1 MTEATPGTPGAF
13 VELDTDHPI
22 WDQFH
27 WVAPLV
33 LVGTL
38 EEDGTHDL
46 APKHMALPMGWE
58 NYFGFVCTPRHRTY
72 HNARRSGAFTISYP
86 RPEQLVSTSLAAA
99 PRADDGEK
107 HSLAALPVT
116 PAQAVDG
123 VLLAGADVH
132 LECRLHRVYDD
143 FGVNS
148 LLTGTVVRAALDPR
162 VERHP
167 DRDDAQML
175 YRHPPLAYLHPG
187 RFAVLKETQAFPFP
201 AGMKK

>member
-1 MTEATPGTPGAF
+1 MTEARQGMSDAF
-13 VELDTDHPI
+13 VELDTAHPI
-22 WDQFH
+22 WDQFY

-38 EEDGTHDL
+38 EEDGAHDL

-72 HNARRSGAFTISYP
+72 HNAKRSGAFTVSYP
-86 RPEQLVSTSLAAA
+86 RPEQLVPTSLAAA
-99 PRADDGEK
+99 PRDEDGEK
-107 HSLAALPVT
+107 HSLAALPVA
-116 PAQAVDG
+116 PARVVDG
-123 VLLAGADVH
+123 VLLEGASVH

-148 LLTGTVVRAALDPR
+148 LVTGVVVRAVVDPR
-162 VERHP
+162 VERQP
-167 DRDDAQML
+167 DRDDAQLL
-175 YRHPPLAYLHPG
+175 YRNPPLAYLHPG
-187 RFAVLKETQAFPFP
+187 RFAVLQETQAFPFP